1 MLKRGSILFECFQKS
16 RERLS
21 IYSLTVSFR
30 TDNNIAAILWSGSDT
45 KDLSRVYLEL
55 TPEGISRAA
64 GDAIEGL
71 GCCRALPRMPLNRTI
86 ADYAAYGLN
95 FWTK

>member
-1 MLKRGSILFECFQKS
+1 MLKRGSILFECVQKS
-16 RERLS
+16 RERFS

-45 KDLSRVYLEL
+45 KDLSRAYLEL

-71 GCCRALPRMPLNRTI
+71 GRLPSAPTHAVQSNDRWSCSLWVELL
-86 ADYAAYGLN
+86 D
-95 FWTK
+95 